1 MINLWLQ
8 DKAVHHRGRDAG
20 SRSGLSPAT
29 PVH

>member
-8 DKAVHHRGRDAG
+8 DKAADRRGRDAG
-20 SRSGLSPAT
+20 SGSGLSPAA